1 MLPFFVSIA
10 LSGLVSKDLSL
21 LTLLLTNSLGSF
33 SNHDG
38 DGNEDVKKAIGLL
51 RKTTTL
57 HVHHAFLYI
66 SLPSL
71 HDYDVKMTN
80 CKFYGGRKQATTNP
94 FFSL

>member
-1 MLPFFVSIA
+1 MLRGKIPHFRLTCVA
-10 LSGLVSKDLSL
+10 QKRLCLSSL
-21 LTLLLTNSLGSF
+21 LGSF
-33 SNHDG
+33 SNDDG
-38 DGNEDVKKAIGLL
+38 DGNGNEDVKKTIGLL

-71 HDYDVKMTN
+71 HNYDVKMPN
-80 CKFYGGRKQATTNP
+80 CKFYGGRKQATTNL